1 METLVTK
8 KVSLVLHTLIMETKE
23 RIVKK
28 AHELFM
34 LYGIRSVSMDEI
46 AAHLGISKKTI
57 YQYFEDKDAIVD
69 GVLNIE
75 IEMNEKNFMQQQ
87 QNAENAVHEIFLDID
102 LIQEMLKGM
111 NPSILFDLE
120 KYHPTAYKKLNDHK
134 NNFYYGIMC
143 NNLKRGIAENV
154 YKEDINIDILSRFR
168 VSSIFLIFNPEVFPS
183 LKYNLTE
190 TFWEITANFLHGLVT
205 VKGNK
210 LIDKYKVQSKK
221 SKAYD
226 K

>member
-1 METLVTK
+1 LETLVTK

>member
-46 AAHLGISKKTI
+46 AAHLGMSKKTI

>member
-1 METLVTK
+1 
-8 KVSLVLHTLIMETKE
+8 METKE

-46 AAHLGISKKTI
+46 AAHLGMSKKTI

-75 IEMNEKNFMQQQ
+75 IEMNEKNFTQQQ

-134 NNFYYGIMC
+134 NNFYYCIMC

>member
-1 METLVTK
+1 
-8 KVSLVLHTLIMETKE
+8 
-23 RIVKK
+23 
-28 AHELFM
+28 
-34 LYGIRSVSMDEI
+34 
-46 AAHLGISKKTI
+46 
-57 YQYFEDKDAIVD
+57 
-69 GVLNIE
+69 
-75 IEMNEKNFMQQQ
+75 
-87 QNAENAVHEIFLDID
+87 
-102 LIQEMLKGM
+102 
-111 NPSILFDLE
+111 
-120 KYHPTAYKKLNDHK
+120 
-134 NNFYYGIMC
+134 MC

>member
-1 METLVTK
+1 LETLVTK

-46 AAHLGISKKTI
+46 AAHLGMSKKTI